1 MPVVGVT
8 EATAL
13 LLAALVLATSLLRL
27 AVFDRIIYL
36 ALAVGLGLAL
46 SATLGT
52 QAFRRPRAG
61 TWEELKRT
69 LALLGFAVLL
79 VPVVVYIASRF
90 GLTGA

>member
-1 MPVVGVT
+1 MS
-8 EATAL
+8 EATAA
-13 LLAALVLATSLLRL
+13 LLATRVLATCLLRL
-27 AVFDRIIYL
+27 AVFDRIIYR
-36 ALAVGLGLAL
+36 ALTVGLGLAL

-52 QAFRRPRAG
+52 QGFRRPRAG

-79 VPVVVYIASRF
+79 VPVVVSIASLF